1 MIYLDHAATTPVDP
15 EVFEAMAPYL
25 HEEYGN
31 PSSFYGLARRS
42 RGALDEAR
50 ERIAAFLGAA
60 PREIVF
66 TGCGTEADNLAI
78 KGLAFAHADQG
89 RHIITSAI
97 EHHAV
102 LHACKSLEKYH
113 GFEVTY
119 LPVNHEGL
127 VTVEQVAEALRPDTL
142 LVTIMHSNN
151 EVGTI
156 QPIAEIGALCMERK
170 VRMHTDAVQSLGKLP
185 LKVDD
190 LNVDLLAIAGHK
202 FYAPKGVGA
211 LYMRRGV
218 KLANLLDGGSQEFG
232 RRAGTENVAGIVGM
246 AKAVEL
252 LEQGMAEDNARIT
265 RLRDRLITGV
275 LERIPQAQL
284 TGHPEKR
291 VCNIASFCFHF
302 IEGEGILLSL
312 DFEDVCA
319 SSGSACTS
327 ASLDPSHVLIAMG
340 YPHEVAHGSIR
351 MSLGRHNTEQ
361 EVDQVLD
368 LLPPIVERLRNMS
381 PLWADARKKGEV

>member
-15 EVFEAMAPYL
+15 EVFEAMTPYL
-25 HEEYGN
+25 QGEYGN
-31 PSSFYGLARRS
+31 PSSFYGLARRA
-42 RGALDEAR
+42 RGAVEEAR
-50 ERIAAFLGAA
+50 ERVAAYLGAA

-78 KGLAFAHADQG
+78 KGTAIAHADKG
-89 RHIITSAI
+89 RHIITSSV

-102 LHACKSLEKYH
+102 LHACKSLEKYA

-127 VTVEQVAEALRPDTL
+127 VSVESVAEALRPDTI

-156 QPIAEIGALCMERK
+156 QPIAEIGKLCLEHK
-170 VRMHTDAVQSLGKLP
+170 VRLHTDAVQSMGKTP
-185 LKVDD
+185 LNVNE
-190 LNVDLLAIAGHK
+190 LNVDMLAIAGHK

-211 LYMRRGV
+211 LYMRKGV
-218 KLANLLDGGSQEFG
+218 KLANLLDGGSQEFN
-232 RRAGTENVAGIVGM
+232 RRGGTENVAGIVGM
-246 AKAVEL
+246 GKAVEL
-252 LEQGMAEDNARIT
+252 LEQRGAEDNARIT
-265 RLRDRLITGV
+265 RLVERLTAGV

-284 TGHPEKR
+284 TGHPTER
-291 VCNIASFCFHF
+291 ICNLASFCFHF

-312 DFEDVCA
+312 DFEEVCV

-340 YPHEVAHGSIR
+340 YPHVVAHGSIR
-351 MSLGRHNTEQ
+351 MSLGRHNTDA
-361 EVDQVLD
+361 EVDQVLE
-368 LLPPIVERLRNMS
+368 LLPPIVERLRSMS
-381 PLWADARKKGEV
+381 PLWADAKKKGEI

>member
-1 MIYLDHAATTPVDP
+1 MIYLDHAATTPVAP

-25 HEEYGN
+25 QGEYGN
-31 PSSFYGLARRS
+31 PSSFYGLARRA
-42 RGALDEAR
+42 RGAVDEAR
-50 ERIAAFLGAA
+50 ERIAAYLGCA
-60 PREIVF
+60 PRELVF

-102 LHACKSLEKYH
+102 LHTCRSLEKYH

-119 LPVNHEGL
+119 LPVDRDGL
-127 VTVEQVAEALRPDTL
+127 VAVEQVAEAIRPDTL
-142 LVTIMHSNN
+142 LVTVMHSNN

-156 QPIAEIGALCMERK
+156 QPISEIGALCMERK
-170 VRMHTDAVQSLGKLP
+170 VRLHTDAVQSLGKTP

-190 LNVDLLAIAGHK
+190 LNVDMLTIAGHK

-218 KLANLLDGGSQEFG
+218 KLANLLDGGAQEFA

-252 LEQGMAEDNARIT
+252 LETRGVEDNERIT

-284 TGHPEKR
+284 TGHPTQR
-291 VCNIASFCFHF
+291 ICNLASFCFHF

-312 DFEDVCA
+312 DFEDVCV

-361 EVDQVLD
+361 EIDQVLD
-368 LLPPIVERLRNMS
+368 LLPPIVERLRSMS
-381 PLWADARKKGEV
+381 PLWADAKRKGEV

>member
-25 HEEYGN
+25 QTEYGN
-31 PSSFYGLARRS
+31 PSSFYGLARRA
-42 RGALDEAR
+42 RGAVDEAR
-50 ERIAAFLGAA
+50 ERIAAYLGCA
-60 PREIVF
+60 PRELVF

-78 KGLAFAHADQG
+78 KGYALAHADQG

-113 GFEVTY
+113 GFQVTY
-119 LPVNHEGL
+119 LPVDHDGL
-127 VTVEQVAEALRPDTL
+127 VSVDQVAEALRPDTL

-156 QPIAEIGALCMERK
+156 QPIAEIGALCSERR
-170 VRMHTDAVQSLGKLP
+170 VRLHTDAVQSMGKLP
-185 LKVDD
+185 LNVED
-190 LNVDLLAIAGHK
+190 LNVDMLAIAGHK
-202 FYAPKGVGA
+202 FYAPKGIGA
-211 LYMRRGV
+211 LYMRKGV

-252 LEQGMAEDNARIT
+252 LEQRMEEDNARIT
-265 RLRDRLITGV
+265 HLRDRLIAGV
-275 LERIPQAQL
+275 LARIPQAQL
-284 TGHPEKR
+284 TGHPTQR

-312 DFEDVCA
+312 DFEDVCV

-340 YPHEVAHGSIR
+340 YPHEVAHGSVR
-351 MSLGRHNTEQ
+351 LSLGRHNTEA
-361 EVDQVLD
+361 EVDQVLE
-368 LLPPIVERLRNMS
+368 LLPPIVERLRSMS

>member
-25 HEEYGN
+25 QGEYGN
-31 PSSFYGLARRS
+31 PSSFYGLARRA

-50 ERIAAFLGAA
+50 ERLAAFLGAA

-66 TGCGTEADNLAI
+66 TGCGSEADNLAI
-78 KGLAFAHADQG
+78 KGLAFAHADKG
-89 RHIITSAI
+89 RHIITSSI

-102 LHACKSLEKYH
+102 LHACRALEKYH

-119 LPVNHEGL
+119 LPVDHEGL
-127 VTVEQVAEALRPDTL
+127 VAVDQVAEAMRPDTI

-156 QPIAEIGALCMERK
+156 QPIPEIGALCMERQ
-170 VRMHTDAVQSLGKLP
+170 VRLHTDAVQSVGKLP
-185 LKVDD
+185 LNVND

-211 LYMRRGV
+211 LYMRKGV
-218 KLANLLDGGSQEFG
+218 KLANLIDGGSQEFG
-232 RRAGTENVAGIVGM
+232 RRAGTENVASIVGM
-246 AKAVEL
+246 GKAVEL
-252 LEQGMAEDNARIT
+252 LEKRMEEDNARIT
-265 RLRDRLITGV
+265 RLRDRLLAGV

-284 TGHPEKR
+284 TGHPTKR
-291 VCNIASFCFHF
+291 ICNIASFCFHF

-312 DFEDVCA
+312 DLEDVCV

-351 MSLGRHNTEQ
+351 MSLGRHNTEA
-361 EVDQVLD
+361 EIDRVLD
-368 LLPPIVERLRNMS
+368 LLPPIVDRLRSMS
-381 PLWADARKKGEV
+381 PLWADARWKGEV